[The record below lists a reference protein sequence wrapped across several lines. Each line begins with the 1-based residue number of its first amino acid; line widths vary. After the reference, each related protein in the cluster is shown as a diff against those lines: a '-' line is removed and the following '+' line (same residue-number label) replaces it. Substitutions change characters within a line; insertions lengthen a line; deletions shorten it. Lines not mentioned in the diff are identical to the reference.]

1 MNFVGPYSDYYP
13 NGFWGAAGYCRHGLE
28 SPVSMRKIKNS
39 AGFPIALDEIM
50 ADLRVDSPDEAQT
63 VARMARTAAA
73 FLEKR
78 TGFAIVQGTY
88 EAKFSQWNILSP
100 WEFMRAP
107 FRELLEVSWLDGT
120 QSPPTWEAVDN
131 GKFFVSDLE
140 KSFLCMPLQGASSA
154 ILPTIWAP
162 FHGIRVRF
170 NAGFDI
176 VLTSDDPV
184 QESGDGPP
192 DDAGA
197 DVSLEIPDDL
207 RTTITMLTGHFY
219 ENRELFAADKI
230 AEVEM
235 SAGSL
240 LASNRQFW

>member
-1 MNFVGPYSDYYP
+1 MNFIGPWSDWYP
-13 NGFWGAAGYCRHGLE
+13 EGFGGYCRHGRE
-28 SPVSMRKIKNS
+28 APVAMRKIATS
-39 AGFPIALDEIM
+39 AGFPIALDEILL
-50 ADLRVDSPDEAQT
+50 DLRVDSDDEAKTIQ
-63 VARMARTAAA
+63 RMARAAAA

-78 TGFAIVQGTY
+78 TGFAVLQGRY
-88 EAKFSQWNILSP
+88 EAKFSQWSVFAP

-107 FRELLEVSWLDGT
+107 LRGLVEISWLDGN
-120 QSPPTWEAVDN
+120 QSPPDWIPVDLSN
-131 GKFFVSDLE
+131 FFVTDLA
-140 KSFLCMPLQGASSA
+140 KSFLVVPLQGFVT
-154 ILPTIWAP
+154 PTIWAP

-176 VLTSDDPV
+176 IAESGVD
-184 QESGDGPP
+184 QESGEGLDGETELPLP
-192 DDAGA
+192 DD
-197 DVSLEIPDDL
+197 I
-207 RTTITMLTGHFY
+207 RTLLMMLTAHFY